1 MSASENKWWC
11 ITSISTSTGWILLY
25 LLCCFCPSTSGIFFS
40 ITLKSTSA
48 LSPAVIPSREIYWPC
63 GCVYSTS
70 WRKNLRLLLRKR
82 PLLLPRCFIYFPSHW
97 QVSLVG
103 AIPCK
108 TAAVP
113 WRKQTLPVLVSKPLA
128 RSFRP
133 AEGSP
138 AALTQW
144 PKEGAA
150 RRQLALMTE
159 TLWAKRFA
167 CPSPTLLLILA
178 HSSDRCSG
186 NEYRWLIYIEVDYIP
201 AHSLTGARSTA
212 PRCSSACVFVQER
225 AKE

>member
-11 ITSISTSTGWILLY
+11 ITSISTSTGWILFY

-48 LSPAVIPSREIYWPC
+48 LSPAVIPSREIYWAC

-70 WRKNLRLLLRKR
+70 WRKNLRLLLRKF

-103 AIPCK
+103 AIPCN

-113 WRKQTLPVLVSKPLA
+113 WRKQTLPLLVSKTSCPIL
-128 RSFRP
+128 
-133 AEGSP
+133 SP
-138 AALTQW
+138 RRRLTSGPDQW

-150 RRQLALMTE
+150 RRQLALTTE

-178 HSSDRCSG
+178 NNSDRCSV
-186 NEYRWLIYIEVDYIP
+186 NEYRWLIIW
-201 AHSLTGARSTA
+201 R
-212 PRCSSACVFVQER
+212 
-225 AKE
+225 